1 MLNNALT
8 VIILAAGM
16 GGRLGDLTKDK
27 PKALTMVAGRP
38 IIEYSI
44 SFARALQPEKI
55 VVVGGYLFDKLA
67 EAVVLID
74 KNAVLVENA
83 EYQTTQRLVS
93 LMKAQKEIIGGFISY
108 DGDYIYHPSIASNI
122 REQLDDEMKI
132 FGTDDESDEVQL
144 DMMVKV
150 DENNHLVNMAKGLT
164 DYEYYFNSILYCP
177 ESKVGA
183 FFKSANEVLERG
195 DPQKTHVE
203 EAVLAYAHSRG
214 RVKMVDLGYPKWVE
228 VDTPDELAAAE
239 RMIGRNLRDF
249 LSN

>member
-1 MLNNALT
+1 MNNKLT

-16 GGRLGDLTKDK
+16 GTRLGDLTKDK
-27 PKALTMVAGRP
+27 PKALTMVAGKP
-38 IIEYSI
+38 IIAYSLA
-44 SFARALQPEKI
+44 FARSLNPQKI
-55 VVVGGYLFDKLA
+55 VVVGGYLFEQLR
-67 EAVVLID
+67 EVVTAID
-74 KNAVLVENA
+74 SQVVLVENK
-83 EYQTTQRLVS
+83 EYRTTQRMVS

-108 DGDYIYHPSIASNI
+108 DGDYIYDPSIASNI

-150 DENNHLVNMAKGLT
+150 DEKNRLVAMSKGLT

-183 FFKSANEVLERG
+183 FFKSANEVLKKG

-203 EAVLAYAHSRG
+203 EAVLAYAKSRG
-214 RVKMVDLGYPKWVE
+214 QVKMVDLGYPKWVE
-228 VDTPDELAAAE
+228 IDTPEELAAAE
-239 RMIGRNLRDF
+239 RMIGCNLRDF
-249 LSN
+249 ISN